1 MSTKIDQL
9 SSWLKERKITEVECL
24 VSDLTGIARGKIS
37 PTSKFIAEKGM
48 RLPESVLL
56 QTVTGDYVEDDIYYD
71 LLDAA
76 DIDMVCRPDETA
88 VFLVPWAIEPTAQ
101 VIHDTYDKQGNP
113 IELSPRNI
121 LKKVLK
127 LYADKDWQ
135 PIMAPEMEFY
145 LTKRNADPDFPLE
158 APLGRSGRPETGRQS
173 FSIDAANEFD
183 PLFEDMYDW
192 CEIQGLDLD
201 TLIHEEG
208 PAQMEI
214 NFRHGEP
221 LHLADQVLVFKRTM
235 REAALKH
242 DVTATFMAKPITDQP
257 GSAMHVHQSIIDKKT
272 GKNLFSN
279 EDGTMSQLFLN
290 HIGGLQKLIPELLP
304 LFAPNVNSFRRFLPD
319 TSAPVNVEWGE
330 ENRTVGLRVP
340 DADPEN
346 RRVENRLAGADAN
359 PYLALAASLLC
370 GYIGMV
376 EGIEPSAP
384 VVGRGYER
392 RNLRLPLTLE
402 AALERMENC
411 KLAEEYLGRK
421 FISGYVAV
429 KRAEHENYK
438 RVISSWER
446 EFLLLSV

>member
-1 MSTKIDQL
+1 MANQLDQL
-9 SSWLKERKITEVECL
+9 TQWLKEHKITEVECL
-24 VSDLTGIARGKIS
+24 ISDLTGIARGKIS
-37 PTSKFIAEKGM
+37 PTSKFINEKGM

-56 QTVTGDYVEDDIYYD
+56 QSVTGDYVEDDIYYE
-71 LLDAA
+71 LLDPA
-76 DIDMVCRPDETA
+76 DIDMLCRPDENA

-101 VIHDTYDKQGNP
+101 VIHDTYDKQGRP

-127 LYADKDWQ
+127 LYADKGWK
-135 PIMAPEMEFY
+135 PIVAPEMEFY
-145 LTKRNADPDFPLE
+145 LTKRSDDPDYPLQ
-158 APLGRSGRPETGRQS
+158 PPVGRSGRQETGRQS

-192 CEIQGLDLD
+192 CELQKLDLD

-208 PAQMEI
+208 TAQMEI
-214 NFRHGEP
+214 NFRHGDA
-221 LHLADQVLVFKRTM
+221 LHLADQIIVFKRTM

-242 DVTATFMAKPITDQP
+242 NVTATFMAKPMTGEP
-257 GSAMHVHQSIIDKKT
+257 GSAMHLHQSVVDLKT
-272 GKNLFSN
+272 GKTVFS
-279 EDGTMSQLFLN
+279 EDDGTMSELFRH
-290 HIGGLQKLIPELLP
+290 HIGGLQKYIPEALP

-340 DADPEN
+340 DSDPQN

-370 GYIGMV
+370 GYLGMI

-384 VVGRGYER
+384 VKGRGYER

-402 AALERMENC
+402 AALERMEQSVTI
-411 KLAEEYLGRK
+411 EQYLGTR
-421 FISGYVAV
+421 FTRGYVAV

-446 EFLLLSV
+446 EFLLMSV

>member
-1 MSTKIDQL
+1 MTSKLDQL
-9 SSWLKERKITEVECL
+9 SGWLKERKITEVECMIA
-24 VSDLTGIARGKIS
+24 DLTGIARGKIA
-37 PTSKFIAEKGM
+37 PTAKFLNEKGM

-71 LLDAA
+71 LLDPA
-76 DIDMVCRPDETA
+76 DIDMVCRPDENA
-88 VFLVPWAIEPTAQ
+88 VFLVPWAIEPTAM
-101 VIHDTYDKQGNP
+101 VIHDTYDKLGNP
-113 IELSPRNI
+113 IELSPRN
-121 LKKVLK
+121 VLK
-127 LYADKDWQ
+127 RVLQLYADKGWK
-135 PIMAPEMEFY
+135 PIVAPEMEFY
-145 LTKRNADPDFPLE
+145 LTKRSDDPDYPLQ
-158 APLGRSGRPETGRQS
+158 APIGRSGRQETGRQS

-192 CEIQGLDLD
+192 CELQGLDLD

-208 PAQMEI
+208 TAQMEI
-214 NFRHGEP
+214 NFRHGDA
-221 LHLADQVLVFKRTM
+221 LDLADQIVVFKRTM

-242 DVTATFMAKPITDQP
+242 NVAATFMAKPMTGEP
-257 GSAMHVHQSIIDKKT
+257 GSAMHLHQSIVDIKT
-272 GKNLFSN
+272 GKNIFSN
-279 EDGTMSQLFLN
+279 ADGSMSELFLH
-290 HIGGLQKLIPELLP
+290 HIGGLQKLIPEALP

-340 DADPEN
+340 DSTPDN

-376 EGIEPSAP
+376 EGLKPSAQ
-384 VVGRGYER
+384 VKGRGYER
-392 RNLRLPLTLE
+392 RNLRLPLTIE
-402 AALERMENC
+402 AALECMESS
-411 KLAEEYLGRK
+411 KTLEKYLGDK
-421 FISGYVAV
+421 FIRGYVAV
-429 KRAEHENYK
+429 KRAEHENFK

>member
-1 MSTKIDQL
+1 MSTKLDQL

-37 PTSKFIAEKGM
+37 PTNKFIAEKGM

-76 DIDMVCRPDETA
+76 DIDMVCRPDESA

-127 LYADKDWQ
+127 LYSDKGWQ

-145 LTKRNADPDFPLE
+145 LTKRNSDPDFPLE

-257 GSAMHVHQSIIDKKT
+257 GSAMHVHQSIIDKAT

-279 EDGTMSQLFLN
+279 EDGSMSELFMH

-340 DADPEN
+340 DADPQN

-376 EGIEPSAP
+376 EKIEPSAP

-411 KLAEEYLGRK
+411 KLAEQYLGSK

-429 KRAEHENYK
+429 KRAEHENFK

>member
-1 MSTKIDQL
+1 MSTKLDQL

-24 VSDLTGIARGKIS
+24 ISDLTGIARGKIS
-37 PTSKFIAEKGM
+37 PTNKFLDEKGM

-56 QTVTGDYVEDDIYYD
+56 QTVTGDYVEDDIYYE
-71 LLDAA
+71 LLDEA
-76 DIDMVCRPDETA
+76 DIDMFCRPDENA
-88 VFLVPWAIEPTAQ
+88 VFLVPWAIEPTAM
-101 VIHDTYDKQGNP
+101 VIHDTFDKQGYP

-121 LKKVLK
+121 LKNILK
-127 LYADKDWQ
+127 LYADKGWKA
-135 PIMAPEMEFY
+135 IVAPEMEFY
-145 LTKRNADPDFPLE
+145 LTKRNSDPDFPLV
-158 APLGRSGRPETGRQS
+158 APMGRSGRPEVGRQS

-183 PLFEDMYDW
+183 PLFEDVYDW
-192 CEIQGLDLD
+192 CELQGLDLD
-201 TLIHEEG
+201 TLIHEDG

-214 NFRHGEP
+214 NFRHGDA
-221 LHLADQVLVFKRTM
+221 LHLADQITVFKRTM

-242 DVTATFMAKPITDQP
+242 DVAATFMAKPITDQP
-257 GSAMHVHQSIIDKKT
+257 GSAMHIHQSVVDVKT

-279 EDGTMSQLFLN
+279 EDGGMSELFHH
-290 HIGGLQKLIPELLP
+290 HIGGLQKYIPELLP

-340 DADPEN
+340 EAGPQN

-359 PYLALAASLLC
+359 PYLVLAASLLC

-376 EGIEPSAP
+376 EGITPSAP
-384 VVGRGYER
+384 VKGRGYER
-392 RNLRLPLTLE
+392 RNLRLPVTIE
-402 AALERMENC
+402 SALERMEAC
-411 KLAEEYLGRK
+411 KDAEKYLGGK
-421 FISGYVAV
+421 FVRGYVAV
-429 KRAEHENYK
+429 KRAEHENFK

>member
-1 MSTKIDQL
+1 MTTKLDQL
-9 SSWLKERKITEVECL
+9 TSWLKERKITEVECL
-24 VSDLTGIARGKIS
+24 ISDLTGIARGKIS
-37 PTSKFIAEKGM
+37 PTNKFLNEKGM

-71 LLDAA
+71 LLDPA
-76 DIDMVCRPDETA
+76 DIDMVCRPDENA
-88 VFLVPWAIEPTAQ
+88 VFLVPWAIEPTAM
-101 VIHDTYDKQGNP
+101 VIHDSFDKLGNP
-113 IELSPRNI
+113 IELSPRNV
-121 LKKVLK
+121 LKRVLK
-127 LYADKDWQ
+127 LYADKGWK
-135 PIMAPEMEFY
+135 PIVAPEMEFY
-145 LTKRNADPDFPLE
+145 LTKRSDDPDYPLQ
-158 APLGRSGRPETGRQS
+158 APVGRSGRQETGRQS

-192 CEIQGLDLD
+192 CESQGLDLD

-208 PAQMEI
+208 TAQMEI
-214 NFRHGEP
+214 NFRHGDA
-221 LHLADQVLVFKRTM
+221 LDLADQILVFKRTM

-242 DVTATFMAKPITDQP
+242 NVAATFMAKPMTGEP
-257 GSAMHVHQSIIDKKT
+257 GSAMHLHQSIVDLKT
-272 GKNLFSN
+272 GENIFSN
-279 EDGTMSQLFLN
+279 ADGSMSELFL
-290 HIGGLQKLIPELLP
+290 HHVGGLQKFIPEALP

-340 DADPEN
+340 DSDPQN

-376 EGIEPSAP
+376 EGIEPSAQ
-384 VVGRGYER
+384 VKGRGYER
-392 RNLRLPLTLE
+392 RNLRLPLTIE
-402 AALERMENC
+402 AALERMENSSA
-411 KLAEEYLGRK
+411 LEQYLGAK
-421 FISGYVAV
+421 FIRGYVAV

>member
-1 MSTKIDQL
+1 MTTKLDQL
-9 SSWLKERKITEVECL
+9 TSWLKERKITEVECMI
-24 VSDLTGIARGKIS
+24 SDLTGIARGKIS
-37 PTSKFIAEKGM
+37 PTNKFLDEKGM

-56 QTVTGDYVEDDIYYD
+56 QTVTGDYVEDDIYYE
-71 LLDAA
+71 LLDPA
-76 DIDMVCRPDETA
+76 DIDMFCRPDEHA
-88 VFLVPWAIEPTAQ
+88 VYLVPWAIEPTAM
-101 VIHDTYDKQGNP
+101 VIHDTFDKQGNP
-113 IELSPRNI
+113 IELSPRNL
-121 LKKVLK
+121 LKRVLK
-127 LYADKDWQ
+127 LYADKGWK
-135 PIMAPEMEFY
+135 PIVAPEMEFY
-145 LTKRNADPDFPLE
+145 LTKRCDDPDFPLQ

-192 CEIQGLDLD
+192 CEMQDLDLD

-214 NFRHGEP
+214 NFRHGDALE
-221 LHLADQVLVFKRTM
+221 LADQILVFKRTM

-242 DVTATFMAKPITDQP
+242 NVAATFMAKPITDEP
-257 GSAMHVHQSIIDKKT
+257 GSAMHLHQSVIDIKT
-272 GKNLFSN
+272 GKNIFSN
-279 EDGTMSQLFLN
+279 EDGSMSELFLH
-290 HIGGLQKLIPELLP
+290 HIGGLQKYIPEVLP

-340 DADPEN
+340 DAGPQN

-359 PYLALAASLLC
+359 PYLAIAASLLC

-376 EGIEPSAP
+376 SGANPSAP
-384 VVGRGYER
+384 VKGRGYER
-392 RNLRLPLTLE
+392 RNLRLPLTIE
-402 AALERMENC
+402 AALERMESC
-411 KLAEEYLGRK
+411 RDIEEYLGSK
-421 FISGYVAV
+421 FVKAYVAV
-429 KRAEHENYK
+429 KRAEHENFK